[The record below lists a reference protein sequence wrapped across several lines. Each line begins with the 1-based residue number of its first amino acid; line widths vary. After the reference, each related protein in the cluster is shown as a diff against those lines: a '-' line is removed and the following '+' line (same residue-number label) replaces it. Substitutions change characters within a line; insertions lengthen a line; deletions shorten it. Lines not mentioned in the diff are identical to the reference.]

1 LPKPYYYF
9 FYGNVF
15 FFNNWD
21 FETTVNKSRIT
32 PPKINTIAM
41 GIGSLA
47 QLRFSSNNLPKIK
60 AGITANKFEVKRNTG
75 EKSKNFSPYKATTAR
90 IAELNRNLKS
100 LTKSSLEFQNTN
112 EKKTM

>member
-1 LPKPYYYF
+1 LKLPERKRIPAAHDVLSLVAFHQLLKCGTTCSGHHSKTLPKPIITA

-15 FFNNWD
+15 FFNNCS

-47 QLRFSSNNLPKIK
+47 QFD
-60 AGITANKFEVKRNTG
+60 FVK
-75 EKSKNFSPYKATTAR
+75 
-90 IAELNRNLKS
+90 
-100 LTKSSLEFQNTN
+100 
-112 EKKTM
+112 